1 MALQGLPTGSHE
13 IEGQGWRPGEGQGP
27 ARRGS
32 TRAHSRLSGLLRERP
47 GVRASEE
54 ARSLS
59 GLPGA
64 RAAPPPR
71 LAPSA

>member
-1 MALQGLPTGSHE
+1 MACQGRPTSSHE

-32 TRAHSRLSGLLRERP
+32 TRAHSRLLGLLRERP
-47 GVRASEE
+47 GLRASEE
-54 ARSLS
+54 ARSWS

-64 RAAPPPR
+64 RAPR
-71 LAPSA
+71 PRHA